1 VELGT
6 GKAMAARDLKSL
18 AWRWPELNDM
28 LWRREVKGGGGAM
41 GARNWRGEWRICHLT
56 CNMH

>member
-28 LWRREVKGGGGAM
+28 LWRREVKGVEVPWVQGIGG
-41 GARNWRGEWRICHLT
+41 GEWRICHLT

>member
-1 VELGT
+1 MELGT

-41 GARNWRGEWRICHLT
+41 GARNWRWGVEDLSLDL
-56 CNMH
+56 